1 MEVGE
6 DEIILFWRFTRS
18 LCSTEHREYLCTVW
32 RGEVLEPQSLMKPSL
47 APPVHV
53 KKARKTG
60 SHGDCDYAFL
70 CYRDHSDLPPLLWPG
85 CWQSWPKDL
94 AWHQEGECSSSWF
107 SLLMSMSCP
116 ALARLPGTVCDWHSL
131 PFCV

>member
-1 MEVGE
+1 MEVEE

-18 LCSTEHREYLCTVW
+18 LCSTEHHEYLCTVLG
-32 RGEVLEPQSLMKPSL
+32 GEVLEPQSLMKPSL

-70 CYRDHSDLPPLLWPG
+70 CYRDHSDPAPSFMARTANIIRMLTPG
-85 CWQSWPKDL
+85 IRKENAAVAGS
-94 AWHQEGECSSSWF
+94 AF
-107 SLLMSMSCP
+107 
-116 ALARLPGTVCDWHSL
+116 
-131 PFCV
+131 